1 VLKWILAGIG
11 FLAAMVAI
19 FVGVVM
25 FVFNREAPDT
35 SNLTELHSAQVL
47 DLTDIGSSYRVV
59 YEYEIDDQTFYGKET
74 ISSKS
79 MSEGSTFFICLD
91 PSEPAQHSLT
101 YSDCGPDGP
110 VSPRQGLKEKPSL

>member
-1 VLKWILAGIG
+1 MDLAGIG

-59 YEYEIDDQTFYGKET
+59 YEYKSSIRPSTGKRR
-74 ISSKS
+74 S
-79 MSEGSTFFICLD
+79 
-91 PSEPAQHSLT
+91 
-101 YSDCGPDGP
+101 
-110 VSPRQGLKEKPSL
+110 VPRV